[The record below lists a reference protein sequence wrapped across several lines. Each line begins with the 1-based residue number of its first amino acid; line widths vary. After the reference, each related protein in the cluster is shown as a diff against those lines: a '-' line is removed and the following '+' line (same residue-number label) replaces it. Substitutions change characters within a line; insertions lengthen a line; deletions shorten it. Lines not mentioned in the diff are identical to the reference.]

1 MRIKALV
8 IRIMKQFYR
17 DKRTV
22 AMMILAP
29 IFILTLLNLIFNS
42 DVYEPKIGLVN
53 VPEKVTALLEE
64 SDVTLSSYQ
73 DNKDAEKAI
82 EDEKIDGFLSFE
94 NQTPSILIEGS
105 DPTVNG
111 TTLSTIKEVLQP
123 ADSNA
128 DHLNIEYLYGSKD
141 ISQFDSFGPV
151 LLGFFSFFFVFL
163 VAGVSFLRERTSG
176 TLERLLSSPIRR
188 WELVLSYVIGF
199 GLFTMIQSSIIVVYS
214 VYILNM
220 INEGSIA
227 YVLLTN
233 LLLSLTALTLG
244 ILLSSFAKNEL
255 QMMQFIPLIVVPQV
269 FFSGLFNL
277 ETISSSI
284 SWISIITPLY
294 YAGDALKDV
303 MIRGK
308 GFEDIIV
315 PLAVLLGFSVIF
327 IIINIISLKKYRK
340 I

>member
-1 MRIKALV
+1 MRIKAIV

-17 DKRTV
+17 DKRTM

-29 IFILTLLNLIFNS
+29 IFILTLLHFIFNS
-42 DVYEPKIGLVN
+42 DAYEPKIGLVHAPTN
-53 VPEKVTALLEE
+53 VADAFQNSSSTIHFYE
-64 SDVTLSSYQ
+64 S
-73 DNKDAEKAI
+73 NKDAKKAI
-82 EDEKIDGFLSFE
+82 EDKNIDGYISFE
-94 NQTPSILIEGS
+94 NKTPAVMIEGS
-105 DPTVNG
+105 DPTINAH
-111 TTLSTIKEVLQP
+111 TLSTIKNVFLP
-123 ADSNA
+123 TASNGENLHVEA
-128 DHLNIEYLYGSKD
+128 LYGSMS

-163 VAGVSFLRERTSG
+163 IAGVSFLRERTSG
-176 TLERLLSSPIRR
+176 TLERLLSSPVRR

-214 VYILNM
+214 VYVLNM
-220 INEGSIA
+220 INEGSIV

-233 LLLSLTALTLG
+233 LLLSLAALTLG

-294 YAGDALKDV
+294 YAADALKNT

-308 GFEDIIV
+308 GIEDILV
-315 PLAVLLGFSVIF
+315 PLSILFSFSVAF
-327 IIINIISLKKYRK
+327 IIINIIALKKYRK